1 VIATV
6 PEAETWANLIAGFG
20 LVGAASRGRRKAVAA

>member
-6 PEAETWANLIAGFG
+6 PEVEPWANLIAGFG
-20 LVGAASRGRRKAVAA
+20 LVGSASRRRRKAIAA